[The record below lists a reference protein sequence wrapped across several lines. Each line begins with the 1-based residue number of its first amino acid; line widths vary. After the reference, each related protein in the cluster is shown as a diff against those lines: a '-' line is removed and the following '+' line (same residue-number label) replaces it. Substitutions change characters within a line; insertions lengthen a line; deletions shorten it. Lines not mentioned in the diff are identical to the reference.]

1 MVVQPGSRLNGPGVQ
16 RLGVGGKPFASI
28 TTGRNTG
35 QVAAARTFEELL
47 AEGEAEP
54 VEGWDFSWF
63 DGRATEERPSWGYS
77 RLLAERMAGATAALD
92 IQTGGGEVLAQIP
105 HPPPTL
111 AATESWPPN
120 IEVARRNL
128 GPLGASVAEVDDLA
142 DLPFPAESFDLVVSR
157 HPTDVLWDE
166 IARVLCPGGTYL
178 SQQVGAGTNR
188 ELYDFMMGPQP
199 ANNDRSPQRA
209 AAAAEAAGLVVID
222 LREQALRVEFYD
234 IAAVVY
240 FLRKVLW
247 TVPGFTVDGYY
258 DQLARLHDRIQ
269 REGPFVAHAQR
280 FLIEARK
287 PRRPALADS

>member
-1 MVVQPGSRLNGPGVQ
+1 
-16 RLGVGGKPFASI
+16 
-28 TTGRNTG
+28 
-35 QVAAARTFEELL
+35 VAAARTFEELL

-128 GPLGASVAEVDDLA
+128 GPLGASVTEVDDLA

-157 HPTDVLWDE
+157 HPTDVRWEE
-166 IARVLCPGGTYL
+166 IARSCLDDL
-178 SQQVGAGTNR
+178 I
-188 ELYDFMMGPQP
+188 
-199 ANNDRSPQRA
+199 A
-209 AAAAEAAGLVVID
+209 AAASSPMVLLRLRQLLLRLQAAALPTGNAVVGTRRAWVQD
-222 LREQALRVEFYD
+222 LLARNFPV
-234 IAAVVY
+234 IAAE
-240 FLRKVLW
+240 L
-247 TVPGFTVDGYY
+247 TPN
-258 DQLARLHDRIQ
+258 QQ
-269 REGPFVAHAQR
+269 
-280 FLIEARK
+280 
-287 PRRPALADS
+287 